1 MYQTAR
7 YFSSLPKEIQHAAP
21 RYDFVDKYDFAIYA
35 RGPGRLKA
43 KTIEAARI
51 SIVRKTKTR
60 QLWKIEATTPV
71 TKKPLGS
78 RMGKGQ
84 GKVDHYVAVVK
95 EGQVIFQFNCDNETQ
110 ASEAFRLVTFLLPMK
125 LYFRK
130 RPPEN
135 KILWTEF

>member
-1 MYQTAR
+1 M
-7 YFSSLPKEIQHAAP
+7 
-21 RYDFVDKYDFAIYA
+21 DKYDFAIYA

-95 EGQVIFQFNCDNETQ
+95 EGQVVFQFNCDNETQ
-110 ASEAFRLVTFLLPMK
+110 AGEAFRLVTFLLPTK
-125 LYFRK
+125 LYLRK

>member
-1 MYQTAR
+1 MAAR
-7 YFSSLPKEIQHAAP
+7 FLSGLTKESQHVAP
-21 RYDFVDKYDFAIYA
+21 RYDFVDKYDFSIYA
-35 RGPGRLKA
+35 RGPGSLKA

-60 QLWKIEATTPV
+60 QLWKIEATMPV

-95 EGQVIFQFNCDNETQ
+95 EGQVVFQFNCDNETK

-130 RPPEN
+130 RPPAN

>member
-1 MYQTAR
+1 M
-7 YFSSLPKEIQHAAP
+7 
-21 RYDFVDKYDFAIYA
+21 DKYDFAIYA
-35 RGPGRLKA
+35 RGPGSLKA

-95 EGQVIFQFNCDNETQ
+95 EGQVVFQFNCDNETK

-130 RPPEN
+130 RPPAS